1 MTDRP
6 SELKTLAEKAR
17 VFFSD
22 KHAARERALQLSRST
37 IQLSSTAIRAVHR
50 NEYDEAR
57 ELIRSAGERV
67 AEMKD
72 IQIHHPDIYYTG
84 FVQDAQKE
92 YVEANATLAFITGAP
107 LPYPEELGI
116 SYGAYLNGLG
126 ETIGEMRRYLLD
138 SLRRADV
145 SRCEELLDLMDNI
158 YTELFT
164 MDFPEAIT
172 GGLRRTTDAMRGILE
187 RTRGDLTT
195 ALRQQSL
202 EERLTQLLS
211 RVAEQ
216 ELAPQLGVV
225 NAGSAHQQLQE
236 MGFRPVGRNPIWY
249 TSVVISMLIQPG
261 VQYDI
266 DARAHE
272 VARSLGWTV
281 DRPYSNQSHP
291 CFHFGHE
298 ATRNYFLRDVKNPR
312 IGANHSLDKLEP
324 FCYTHQRS
332 WKNSE
337 STSGSCTK
345 ACEYG
350 IRVSG

>member
-72 IQIHHPDIYYTG
+72 IQTHHPDIYYTG

-172 GGLRRTTDAMRGILE
+172 
-187 RTRGDLTT
+187 
-195 ALRQQSL
+195 
-202 EERLTQLLS
+202 
-211 RVAEQ
+211 AE
-216 ELAPQLGVV
+216 
-225 NAGSAHQQLQE
+225 
-236 MGFRPVGRNPIWY
+236 
-249 TSVVISMLIQPG
+249 
-261 VQYDI
+261 D
-266 DARAHE
+266 
-272 VARSLGWTV
+272 
-281 DRPYSNQSHP
+281 
-291 CFHFGHE
+291 
-298 ATRNYFLRDVKNPR
+298 
-312 IGANHSLDKLEP
+312 
-324 FCYTHQRS
+324 
-332 WKNSE
+332 
-337 STSGSCTK
+337 
-345 ACEYG
+345 
-350 IRVSG
+350 